1 MKNIFAFLTIA
12 LVSTVNVNAQKTEDP
27 FGSEYNYDS
36 TSFDSSAAYETEP
49 VVSTNTTAPEFK
61 PYVRFNAPMDT
72 LTQKVTYMGVV
83 PFKPEPASDV
93 WEPGD
98 IDSLYWRAKKFLL
111 NAYVKNFR
119 AKATKDFVFPK
130 DILVEDF
137 KPDGENGRII
147 ITPTIPLVLRR
158 GNTNPTANGSLTFKL
173 EIRVKED
180 KYKYKVTNFVHHTKE
195 PQTEKQINTY
205 AEFYVNSKHSPR
217 SNDQVLLAIDREVKN
232 LVKSL
237 NVVMKD
243 PIIKDEDAF

>member
-1 MKNIFAFLTIA
+1 MKNILAFLMFAFV
-12 LVSTVNVNAQKTEDP
+12 VSANAQTEDP
-27 FGSEYNYDS
+27 YGSSYNYDS
-36 TSFDSSAAYETEP
+36 TSYADSTAAYETEP
-49 VVSTNTTAPEFK
+49 VAANGSTIPAFK
-61 PYVRFNAPMDT
+61 PYIRFSAPMDT

-111 NAYVKNFR
+111 NSYVKNFR
-119 AKATKDFVFPK
+119 AKTTKDFVFPK

-147 ITPTIPLVLRR
+147 ITPTIPLVIKR
-158 GNTNPTANGSLTFKL
+158 GNNNAIESGTLSFKL
-173 EIRVKED
+173 ELRVKED

-195 PQTEKQINTY
+195 AQTEKQINTY

-217 SNDQVLLAIDREVKN
+217 SNDQVLLAIDREVKT
-232 LVKSL
+232 LIKSL

-243 PIIKDEDAF
+243 PIVRDEDAF